1 MGKQTVYTDVSQGGK
16 MARMVID
23 GIDNDLYRKLRLR
36 AAEKGVTLKALIIEA
51 IEKIVGGEK

>member
-1 MGKQTVYTDVSQGGK
+1 

-23 GIDNDLYRKLRLR
+23 GIDNDLYRKLRLK
-36 AAEKGVTLKALIIEA
+36 AAQEGRTLKALIIEA